1 MCWHSNRIGNN
12 LLCYFFN
19 FLVLKIEQN
28 LKLLSHHHSQGTQR
42 VGGLLH
48 GDKTTGLSSW
58 RSSFGRL
65 YEADSQ
71 QPVWQNVSCQYQE
84 IYSISSLCKKCS
96 FFRIESILKHFN
108 TFIVTNEEDC
118 LKALASPFLRDFQFL
133 EDGSIVVQHFKEQ
146 VTMSRPNII
155 GISILELS
163 KCLTYGYYYDVLRKA
178 FGDRVRLAYTG
189 FFSFILVVK
198 KIKQYLI
205 SSLTDTDSFVV
216 SLYTDSLDKEL
227 QAIKSTLDT
236 SNYPTTSPLFTLE
249 RQKQLFSWKNES
261 VSPILLFVALR
272 SKCYAFLT
280 EESLKDLI
288 ERTKLQK
295 SSQLPLRLKDQ
306 GLRNKGVVSALNE
319 SLGVVP
325 YLCSLLARSFI
336 SANFRKIESCG
347 SIPHVKSVFKS
358 CLSFLDNKSLQKS
371 CYIHSV
377 PYGLIGE
384 DLLCSCMD

>member
-1 MCWHSNRIGNN
+1 
-12 LLCYFFN
+12 
-19 FLVLKIEQN
+19 
-28 LKLLSHHHSQGTQR
+28 
-42 VGGLLH
+42 
-48 GDKTTGLSSW
+48 
-58 RSSFGRL
+58 
-65 YEADSQ
+65 
-71 QPVWQNVSCQYQE
+71 
-84 IYSISSLCKKCS
+84 
-96 FFRIESILKHFN
+96 
-108 TFIVTNEEDC
+108 
-118 LKALASPFLRDFQFL
+118 
-133 EDGSIVVQHFKEQ
+133 
-146 VTMSRPNII
+146 MSRPNII

-189 FFSFILVVK
+189 FFSFILVLK
-198 KIKQYLI
+198 KIEQDVI

>member
-1 MCWHSNRIGNN
+1 MTSSARPSEIVWDWHIQVS
-12 LLCYFFN
+12 
-19 FLVLKIEQN
+19 FLSFWYWIEQ
-28 LKLLSHHHSQGTQR
+28 
-42 VGGLLH
+42 
-48 GDKTTGLSSW
+48 
-58 RSSFGRL
+58 
-65 YEADSQ
+65 
-71 QPVWQNVSCQYQE
+71 
-84 IYSISSLCKKCS
+84 
-96 FFRIESILKHFN
+96 
-108 TFIVTNEEDC
+108 
-118 LKALASPFLRDFQFL
+118 
-133 EDGSIVVQHFKEQ
+133 
-146 VTMSRPNII
+146 
-155 GISILELS
+155 
-163 KCLTYGYYYDVLRKA
+163 DV
-178 FGDRVRLAYTG
+178 
-189 FFSFILVVK
+189 
-198 KIKQYLI
+198 I

-384 DLLCSCMD
+384 DLLCSCMDWIVKINYKTNALQFSYNEGKVGRVV

>member
-48 GDKTTGLSSW
+48 GNKTTGLSSW

-189 FFSFILVVK
+189 FFSFILV
-198 KIKQYLI
+198 LNR
-205 SSLTDTDSFVV
+205 
-216 SLYTDSLDKEL
+216 
-227 QAIKSTLDT
+227 AGC
-236 SNYPTTSPLFTLE
+236 N
-249 RQKQLFSWKNES
+249 LFSHRHG
-261 VSPILLFVALR
+261 LLR
-272 SKCYAFLT
+272 SITVYGQSGQGAASHKVHLGH
-280 EESLKDLI
+280 L
-288 ERTKLQK
+288 
-295 SSQLPLRLKDQ
+295 QLP
-306 GLRNKGVVSALNE
+306 N
-319 SLGVVP
+319 
-325 YLCSLLARSFI
+325 
-336 SANFRKIESCG
+336 
-347 SIPHVKSVFKS
+347 
-358 CLSFLDNKSLQKS
+358 
-371 CYIHSV
+371 YITLVH
-377 PYGLIGE
+377 IGAPE
-384 DLLCSCMD
+384 AIVLVEK

>member
-1 MCWHSNRIGNN
+1 MLFFQDRVHSEALQYIHRHQRGRLSQGVSITFFARLPVFGRWFNSGATLQGTGHHVATQHNRDKHLGVVKVPYVR
-12 LLCYFFN
+12 LLLWRPPQGLRRSCEARIYRFLFFH
-19 FLVLKIEQN
+19 FGTEKIEQ
-28 LKLLSHHHSQGTQR
+28 
-42 VGGLLH
+42 
-48 GDKTTGLSSW
+48 D
-58 RSSFGRL
+58 
-65 YEADSQ
+65 
-71 QPVWQNVSCQYQE
+71 
-84 IYSISSLCKKCS
+84 
-96 FFRIESILKHFN
+96 
-108 TFIVTNEEDC
+108 
-118 LKALASPFLRDFQFL
+118 
-133 EDGSIVVQHFKEQ
+133 
-146 VTMSRPNII
+146 
-155 GISILELS
+155 
-163 KCLTYGYYYDVLRKA
+163 
-178 FGDRVRLAYTG
+178 
-189 FFSFILVVK
+189 
-198 KIKQYLI
+198 LI

-384 DLLCSCMD
+384 DLLCSCMDWIVKINYKTNALDFSYSEGKVGRVV